1 MECFQ
6 NRELSWLEFNNRVL
20 EEAVDKKNPLLE
32 RAKFLAITASNLDE
46 FLMIRVSGLK
56 KMLKNGKNSIDLT
69 GMDVERQ
76 LFYINEKIE
85 KLQCDMDKCYLEI
98 TELLQNEKIENKSY
112 SKLKEEEKE
121 EINLKFKKEIYPY
134 LIPVAIGPH
143 RKFPKIKNKKIYI
156 LFHLRRA
163 CSKDLFLLIEMPENI
178 DRIVKIGTKKQNKF
192 ILWEEIVKNCIIE
205 NYKDYEI
212 LSSVTFRVIRNGEIE
227 FDESKAEDI
236 ADDIRKAV
244 KKRKNGFIVKLEMD
258 KTDDEKVKEF
268 LMESLKIAK
277 EDIMETNFPKDLKF
291 LFQVSDIS
299 GYDYLKYEDKKCK
312 DVKEFKSKNIF
323 EAIRKKDI
331 LLHHPYESFEYVVK
345 FLENAVNDPNVISIR
360 QTIYRTGENSVIIE
374 LLKQAALNG
383 KQVSVLV
390 EVKARFDEET
400 NIKHGK
406 ELEKYGCY
414 VTYGVI
420 GLKTHA
426 KMLIVARRENGEV
439 KRYAHLGTGNYN
451 DKTAK
456 QYTDFSLFTSK
467 EDYCNDITKLF
478 NIIVGG
484 TYRENFEKVL
494 ISPFGIREEI
504 LQMIKNEVEM
514 AKKGKEGKI
523 IMKMN
528 SLVDKEMIENLIEAS
543 KSGVE
548 IDLIVRGICQLKPG
562 IENLTHNI
570 RIRSIVGR
578 FLEHSRIYYFNNGG
592 EEKIYLASADLMPRN
607 LDTRVEV
614 MFPIE
619 DISGKE
625 KVIKALEMFLK
636 DNIKAREMKNDGK
649 YYKAEYSEVE
659 IISQNEFFTECI

>member
-258 KTDDEKVKEF
+258 KTDDEKIKEF
-268 LMESLKIAK
+268 LMESLKISK

>member
-20 EEAVDKKNPLLE
+20 EEAFDKKNPLLE
-32 RAKFLAITASNLDE
+32 RAKFLAITSSNLDE
-46 FLMIRVSGLK
+46 FFMIRVSGLK
-56 KMLKNGKNSIDLT
+56 KMVKNGENSIDLT
-69 GMDVERQ
+69 GMDVEKQ
-76 LFYINEKIE
+76 LFFINEKIE
-85 KLQCDMDKCYLEI
+85 KMQQDMGRCYFEI

-112 SKLKEEEKE
+112 LQLKEEEKE
-121 EINLKFKKEIYPY
+121 EVKLKFKKEIYPY
-134 LIPVAIGPH
+134 LIPVAIGPN

-156 LFHLRRA
+156 LFHLKRV
-163 CSKDLFLLIEMPENI
+163 CCKDLFLLIEMPENVE
-178 DRIVKIGTKKQNKF
+178 RIVKIGTKKQNKF
-192 ILWEEIVKNCIIE
+192 ILWEEIVKNCIKE

-212 LSSVTFRVIRNGEIE
+212 LSSVVFRVIRNGELE
-227 FDESKAEDI
+227 FDESKADDI
-236 ADDIRKAV
+236 AEEIKKAV
-244 KKRKNGFIVKLEMD
+244 QKRKNGFIVKLEMD
-258 KTDDEKVKEF
+258 KTDDKKIKEF
-268 LMESLKIAK
+268 LMESLKISK

-291 LFQVSDIS
+291 LFQVSIME
-299 GYDYLKYEDKKCK
+299 GYNYLKYEDKKCK
-312 DVKEFKSKNIF
+312 EVEEFKSKNIF
-323 EAIRKKDI
+323 EEIRKKDI
-331 LLHHPYESFEYVVK
+331 VLHHPYESFEYVVQ
-345 FLENAVNDPNVISIR
+345 FLERAVNDPNVISIR
-360 QTIYRTGENSVIIE
+360 QTIYRTGENSIIVE

-426 KMLIVARRENGEV
+426 KMLIVARRENKEI

-478 NIIVGG
+478 NLIVGG
-484 TYRENFEKVL
+484 TYKENFEKVL

-514 AKKGKEGKI
+514 SKRGKEGKI

-528 SLVDKEMIENLIEAS
+528 SLVDKEMIQNLVEAS

-625 KVIKALEMFLK
+625 KVIKALEIFLK

-649 YYKAEYSEVE
+649 YYKMEYSEVE
-659 IISQNEFFTECI
+659 IISQNEFFSECI

>member
-156 LFHLRRA
+156 LFHLKRA

-268 LMESLKIAK
+268 LMESLKISK